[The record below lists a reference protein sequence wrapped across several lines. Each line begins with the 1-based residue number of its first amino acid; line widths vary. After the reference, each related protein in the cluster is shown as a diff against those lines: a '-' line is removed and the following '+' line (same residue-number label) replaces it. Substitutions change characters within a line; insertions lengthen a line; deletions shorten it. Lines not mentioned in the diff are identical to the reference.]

1 MKMIAKSKY
10 NFTLICLLATLFFS
24 ECNFGNKP
32 SFESPPVTVKVN
44 NYSNSKL
51 KETVEVWINDVLM
64 IRSDTTEGEATY
76 FFDSNEL
83 AIKVSTLDGRLLKKE
98 TIKMPRNASG
108 LEIDINYYNNFQSED
123 NVAKIVKQLAA
134 KTLKYNNLPL
144 DTIIPWLVDS
154 LTNQH
159 LAFAKSIEPEHKEGF
174 EIRTYPLPFI
184 YDCGTPFMDSE

>member
-1 MKMIAKSKY
+1 MKVKSKY
-10 NFTLICLLATLFFS
+10 SFNLISLLATFLFS

-64 IRSDTTEGEATY
+64 IRSDSTQGEVTC

-83 AIKVSTLDGRLLKKE
+83 AVKVSTLDGRLMKTE
-98 TIKMPRNASG
+98 IVKMPKNASG
-108 LEIDINYYNNFQSED
+108 LEIEVNYHNNFQSE
-123 NVAKIVKQLAA
+123 NFIAKIVAYQVE
-134 KTLKYNNLPL
+134 KTLKFNNLPL

-159 LAFAKSIEPEHKEGF
+159 LAFTKSIEPEPIEGF
-174 EIRTYPLPFI
+174 TINAYPLPMV
-184 YDCGTPFMDSE
+184 YDCGTPFMDVE

>member
-108 LEIDINYYNNFQSED
+108 LEINVNYYNNFQSEN
-123 NVAKIVKQLAA
+123 NVAKIVKQLIA
-134 KTLKYNNLPL
+134 KTLKYNNLPT

>member
-1 MKMIAKSKY
+1 MIAKSKY
-10 NFTLICLLATLFFS
+10 IFTLICLLATLLFS

-64 IRSDTTEGEATY
+64 IRTDTTEGEATY

-83 AIKVSTLDGRLLKKE
+83 AIKVSTIDGRLLKKE
-98 TIKMPRNASG
+98 TVKMPRNASG
-108 LEIDINYYNNFQSED
+108 LEIDVNYYNNFQSED

-134 KTLKYNNLPL
+134 KTLKYNNLPT

-154 LTNQH
+154 LTSQH
-159 LAFAKSIEPEHKEGF
+159 LAFAKSIEPGHKEGF